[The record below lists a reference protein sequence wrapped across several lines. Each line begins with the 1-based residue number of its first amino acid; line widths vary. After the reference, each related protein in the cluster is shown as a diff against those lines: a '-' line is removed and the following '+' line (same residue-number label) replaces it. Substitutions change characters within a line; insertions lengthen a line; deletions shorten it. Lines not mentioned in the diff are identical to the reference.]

1 MEGSSSL
8 APHLGTNKGTEVQ
21 RIKLLPRAPEFPG
34 VALLLYS
41 GSCFLFFSFLK
52 LENFFFNCDFSTIFT
67 REEGEWCTHS
77 TCKLHVSSHLRTL
90 GSAPQV
96 RTAPSLPLCTERLP
110 WFKILRTE
118 PSRENAQGLTQSCLF
133 SRNKQ
138 HIFFFLKEAI
148 KRSESQR

>member
-8 APHLGTNKGTEVQ
+8 APHLGTNEGTEVQ

-96 RTAPSLPLCTERLP
+96 QPPPFLSALSGSL
-110 WFKILRTE
+110 
-118 PSRENAQGLTQSCLF
+118 GLKSWGQNPAEKMPKGLHSLVYFLGISSTF
-133 SRNKQ
+133 
-138 HIFFFLKEAI
+138 FFFLKEAI